1 MAPPA
6 SATASG
12 GMMHFSGY
20 ASFVPPS
27 GFPPP
32 NITMAVAL
40 KSEPNRSG
48 WRENVRRVVRA
59 VNTGVLTLQL
69 AVAFS

>member
-1 MAPPA
+1 
-6 SATASG
+6 
-12 GMMHFSGY
+12 MMHFSGY

-40 KSEPNRSG
+40 KSEPTRFI
-48 WRENVRRVVRA
+48 
-59 VNTGVLTLQL
+59 L
-69 AVAFS
+69 FSLILYLVSISVGHHRPALNNLKSKVKIR